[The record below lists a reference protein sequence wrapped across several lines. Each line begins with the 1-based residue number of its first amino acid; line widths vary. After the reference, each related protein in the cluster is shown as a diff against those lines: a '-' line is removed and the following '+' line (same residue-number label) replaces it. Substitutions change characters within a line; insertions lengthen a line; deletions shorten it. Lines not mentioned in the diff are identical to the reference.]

1 MRGWRAFGA
10 AGVVFAASVVF
21 LALVLDFLA
30 PDLSYQIRDRTAE
43 LLSGRGGRKFRI
55 ALGAAGGSSYRA
67 GTVLNRY
74 LNAKAGYELELV
86 VTASPGNVAAL
97 LDPNEHIDLAV
108 IRSADDEG
116 GKADGVFGLA
126 ALESQYFFVMV
137 PNESTVHEFRDLAGA
152 VNPGEREAG
161 QPETLGERVLDYY
174 GLLASPSTPNG
185 PSPRVSVVRPTKQ
198 GIVADF
204 ESGQMIAATRTQPLH
219 SNLIEEPLREGRY
232 RLVPVRDNEAL
243 ARSIPGTKPGLI
255 PPGLYGPGRR
265 IPSEPVPTL
274 TVTQL
279 LVARGD
285 LPGRVVRDILDVIY
299 HPRFARDVQYELSEE
314 SGRKV
319 GGLRL
324 HPAAE
329 IYYHRNDLL
338 TSDRLGRLSFV
349 ASAIAALA
357 AGIQFITRFRRSE
370 RVRRRRRLLG
380 SELAKLEGIRH
391 RIEESPDAV
400 TAQELIREADDLLS
414 RAEQDAAAG
423 LLDTEGIQSLRSLHQ
438 LCWRALEHRRDRPEG
453 SIHVKA
459 LA

>member
-1 MRGWRAFGA
+1 M
-10 AGVVFAASVVF
+10 F

-30 PDLSYQIRDRTAE
+30 PELSYQIKDRAVE

-55 ALGAAGGSSYRA
+55 ALGSVSGSSFRV

-74 LNAKAGYELELV
+74 LSAEAGYELELV
-86 VTASPGNVAAL
+86 ATASPGNVGAL

-108 IRSADDEG
+108 TSSADDDA
-116 GKADGVFGLA
+116 GKADGVVGLA

-137 PNESTVHEFRDLAGA
+137 PNDSTVHEFRDLAGA
-152 VNPGEREAG
+152 VNPGAREAG
-161 QPETLGERVLDYY
+161 QPETLGERVLGYY
-174 GLLASPSTPNG
+174 GLLASPWTPG
-185 PSPRVSVVRPTKQ
+185 AQSPPVSVVRPKQ
-198 GIVADF
+198 GIVVDF
-204 ESGQMIAATRTQPLH
+204 ENEHMIAATRTQPLH
-219 SNLIEEPLREGRY
+219 SNLIEEPLRDGRY

-243 ARSIPGTKPGLI
+243 ARSLPGTRAGVI

-265 IPSEPVPTL
+265 IPQEPVPTVM
-274 TVTQL
+274 VTQL
-279 LVARGD
+279 LVARSD
-285 LPGRVVRDILDVIY
+285 LPGRVVRDILEVIY
-299 HPRFARDVQYELSEE
+299 QPRFARDVQYDLSEE

-391 RIEESPDAV
+391 RIEESSDAS

-414 RAEQDAAAG
+414 SAEQDAAAG
-423 LLDTEGIQSLRSLHQ
+423 LLDTDGIQSLRSLHQ
-438 LCWRALEHRRDRPEG
+438 LCWRARDHRRDRPAG
-453 SIHVKA
+453 AVQVKA

>member
-10 AGVVFAASVVF
+10 AGAVFVASLVF

-30 PDLSYQIRDRTAE
+30 PDLSYQIKDRAAE
-43 LLSGRGGRKFRI
+43 LFSGRGDRKVRI

-67 GTVLNRY
+67 GTILNRY
-74 LNAKAGYELELV
+74 LNARVGYELELV
-86 VTASPGNVAAL
+86 VTASPGNVGAL

-108 IRSADDEG
+108 ISSADDEAG
-116 GKADGVFGLA
+116 RAEGVYGLA

-137 PNESTVHEFRDLAGA
+137 PNESPVHEFRDLAGA
-152 VNPGEREAG
+152 VNPGMREAG

-174 GLLASPSTPNG
+174 GLLSPPSTPNA
-185 PSPRVSVVRPTKQ
+185 PNPRASVVRPKQ

-204 ESGQMIAATRTQPLH
+204 ESGHMIAATRTQPLR
-219 SNLIEEPLREGRY
+219 SNLIAEPLRDGRY

-243 ARSIPGTKPGLI
+243 ARSLPGTKAGVI

-265 IPSEPVPTL
+265 IPSEPVPTV

-285 LPGRVVRDILDVIY
+285 LPGRVVRDILEVLY
-299 HPRFARDVQYELSEE
+299 HPQFARDVQYDLSEE
-314 SGRKV
+314 AGRKV

-357 AGIQFITRFRRSE
+357 ASVQFISRFRRSE
-370 RVRRRRRLLG
+370 RVRRRRLLLG
-380 SELAKLEGIRH
+380 SELAKLEAIRH
-391 RIEESPDAV
+391 RIEESRDAS
-400 TAQELIREADDLLS
+400 AARELISEADDLLS
-414 RAEQDAAAG
+414 SAEQDAAAG
-423 LLDTEGIQSLRSLHQ
+423 LLDTEGIESLRSLHQ
-438 LCWRALEHRRDRPEG
+438 LCWRAVEHRRNRPEG
-453 SIHVKA
+453 SAHEKA

>member
-1 MRGWRAFGA
+1 MRGWRAFAA
-10 AGVVFAASVVF
+10 AGAVLVASVVF
-21 LALVLDFLA
+21 LAVVLDFLA
-30 PDLSYQIRDRTAE
+30 PDLSYQVKDRAAE
-43 LLSGRGGRKFRI
+43 LFSGRGGKFRI
-55 ALGAAGGSSYRA
+55 ALGSAGGSSYQA

-86 VTASPGNVAAL
+86 VTASPGNLGAL

-108 IRSADDEG
+108 INSADDEAG
-116 GKADGVFGLA
+116 NADGVYGLA

-137 PNESTVHEFRDLAGA
+137 PNDSSVHEFRDLAGA
-152 VNPGEREAG
+152 VNPGVREAG

-174 GLLASPSTPNG
+174 GLLSPASTPDG
-185 PSPRVSVVRPTKQ
+185 PSPRASVVRPKQ

-204 ESGQMIAATRTQPLH
+204 ESGHMIAATRTQPLH
-219 SNLIEEPLREGRY
+219 SSLVEEPLRNGRY

-243 ARSIPGTKPGLI
+243 ARSLPGTRAGVI

-265 IPSEPVPTL
+265 IPPEPVPTV

-279 LVARGD
+279 VVARGD
-285 LPGRVVRDILDVIY
+285 LPGRVVRDILEVIY
-299 HPRFARDVQYELSEE
+299 HPQFGRDLQYELSEE

-357 AGIQFITRFRRSE
+357 ASIQFISRFRRGE

-380 SELAKLEGIRH
+380 SELAKLEAIRH
-391 RIEESPDAV
+391 RIEESPDAS
-400 TAQELIREADDLLS
+400 TAYDLAREADELLS
-414 RAEQDAAAG
+414 GAEQDAAAG

-438 LCWRALEHRRDRPEG
+438 LCWRAVEHRRNRPEE
-453 SIHVKA
+453 SVHENA
-459 LA
+459 LV